1 MSHGERVCFY
11 SVRGFLMFKA
21 KIANQEQF
29 RDVFDKTEVELFE
42 FSKWFTSNCRANGR
56 NQITRTMQME
66 RREDRLRTGLTIW
79 RQWLTRGQNPRLP
92 L

>member
-1 MSHGERVCFY
+1 
-11 SVRGFLMFKA
+11 MFKA

-42 FSKWFTSNCRANGR
+42 FSEWFTSNCRANGR

-66 RREDRLRTGLTIW
+66 RTEDRLRTGLTIW
-79 RQWLTRGQNPRLP
+79 RQWLAGDYNTTVLQ
-92 L
+92 